1 MIVFPRNGANREGL
15 KAIPAN
21 AAKFSRLNYQ
31 GHREEYTSPDRV
43 HRMTAP
49 LAGRRVLVTRAAHQA
64 GKLSEGLR
72 AAGADPVEV
81 PVIEILPPASYD
93 PINHALQHLYSY
105 DWLIL
110 TSANT
115 VRAVTERAAALGLS
129 LRDPGP
135 HIGAIGQATAEAARQ
150 AGLHVTLTP
159 ESYVA
164 ESLVAA
170 LATRIRGK
178 HVLLA
183 RAAVARD
190 VIPDALRKIG
200 ATVNV
205 VDAYQNAV
213 PADSSERLRAAL
225 AVQIDACT
233 FTSSSSVNHLADVAR
248 KAGIAFPF
256 PGVKAISIGPIT
268 SATLRERGWE
278 PFAEATPHDIP
289 ALLAAVLRA
298 LA

>member
-1 MIVFPRNGANREGL
+1 MT
-15 KAIPAN
+15 PA
-21 AAKFSRLNYQ
+21 L
-31 GHREEYTSPDRV
+31 T
-43 HRMTAP
+43 
-49 LAGRRVLVTRAAHQA
+49 GRRILVTRAAHQA
-64 GKLSEGLR
+64 GKLSDGLR

-81 PVIEILPPASYD
+81 PVLEIRPPASYD
-93 PINHALQHLYSY
+93 PLDQALQRLYSV

-115 VRAVTERAAALGLS
+115 VRAVTERAAALNLS
-129 LRDPGP
+129 LRNPGP
-135 HIGAIGQATAEAARQ
+135 HIAAIGQATAEAARQ

-183 RAAVARD
+183 RAAIARD
-190 VIPDALRKIG
+190 IIPDALRNIG

-205 VDAYQNAV
+205 VDAYQNAI
-213 PADSSERLRAAL
+213 PAAAPEQLRAAL
-225 AVQIDACT
+225 VSGIDAAT
-233 FTSSSSVNHLADVAR
+233 FTSSSSASHLAEVAHGA
-248 KAGIAFPF
+248 KIAFPLER
-256 PGVKAISIGPIT
+256 VKAISIGPVT
-268 SATLRERGWE
+268 SATLRELHWE
-278 PFAEATPHDIP
+278 PAAEATPHDVPGLI
-289 ALLAAVLRA
+289 AAVVRV